1 MVHPVI
7 IAFQASAKAFDA
19 PFLSLSLSLSLRNVK
34 ASFVDLNKS
43 QKSDARVN
51 GLVPGRNA
59 QALNR
64 KLECA
69 PSSRKEIYYVDVQ
82 LEQCLL

>member
-19 PFLSLSLSLSLRNVK
+19 PFLSLSLRNVK

-43 QKSDARVN
+43 RKSNARVN
-51 GLVPGRNA
+51 GLVPCQEGMRK

-64 KLECA
+64 KWEGA
-69 PSSRKEIYYVDVQ
+69 PGSRKEIYYVDVQ